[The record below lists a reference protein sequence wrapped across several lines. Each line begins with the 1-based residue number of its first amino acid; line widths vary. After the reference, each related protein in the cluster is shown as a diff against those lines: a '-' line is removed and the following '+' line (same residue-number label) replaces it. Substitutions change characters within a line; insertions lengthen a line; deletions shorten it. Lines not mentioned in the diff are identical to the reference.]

1 MDIQEII
8 EKAKFELKALQ
19 GEAGKNKIFEAEQK
33 FSSPEEAQNYFPGAV
48 KRLLNLNKWTEE
60 SGIRSTFELYDKTGQ
75 RKETDKPEIGDHF
88 KVILPGIPLEN
99 WMRVSEVI
107 TRNHSAEFTAY
118 P

>member
-19 GEAGKNKIFEAEQK
+19 GKAGKNKTFEAEQK
-33 FSSPEEAQNYFPGAV
+33 FPSPEEAQNHFPDAV

-60 SGIRSTFELYDKTGQ
+60 SGIRSTFELYNQTGQ
-75 RKETDKPEIGDHF
+75 RKKTDKPEIGDHF

-99 WMRVSEVI
+99 WMRVTEIKTS
-107 TRNHSAEFTAY
+107 N
-118 P
+118 